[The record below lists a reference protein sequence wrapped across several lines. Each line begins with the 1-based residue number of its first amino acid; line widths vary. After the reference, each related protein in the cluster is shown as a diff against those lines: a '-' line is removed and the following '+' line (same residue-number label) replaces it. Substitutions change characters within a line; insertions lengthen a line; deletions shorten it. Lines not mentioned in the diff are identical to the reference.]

1 MKHLPEYLLLIT
13 SCLYSGT
20 IQAKEKPSSP
30 NLVFIM
36 ADQWRGQ
43 AIGCPGLEPGPDTQS
58 GQAGLRR
65 CALYGCDQQLSRL
78 IPCPRHADDWH
89 VSGKQQGNRQL

>member
-43 AIGCPGLEPGPDTQS
+43 AIGCLGLEPVRTPNLDKLASEGVHFTDAISSYP
-58 GQAGLRR
+58 
-65 CALYGCDQQLSRL
+65 
-78 IPCPRHADDWH
+78 
-89 VSGKQQGNRQL
+89 VSSPARGMLMTGM